1 MATLTSQLTANVSR
15 LPNVHDSTLQ
25 ASVFEARYL
34 SRRRRGRKPSISAL
48 IPPSKANLCLFRIVC
63 VWVFFFDVMFFCRQ
77 RLVCRRCGI
86 VCLVLSRWSRKREP
100 LMNLAQQEYS
110 NRGRWAGKQER
121 EMRICESRV

>member
-25 ASVFEARYL
+25 ASVFEACYL
-34 SRRRRGRKPSISAL
+34 SRRRRERKPSISAL
-48 IPPSKANLCLFRIVC
+48 IPPSKATLCLFRIVC
-63 VWVFFFDVMFFCRQ
+63 VGFFFDVMFFFRQ
-77 RLVCRRCGI
+77 RLVCQRCGI
-86 VCLVLSRWSRKREP
+86 VSLVLSRLSRKREP

-121 EMRICESRV
+121 EMRICESRL